1 MRRLLSTVAGLLVA
15 AAVHA
20 HPPVGIV
27 IDRDGNVFYSDLTHV
42 WRIAPD
48 GKKSIAVAHV
58 HTHELYLDD
67 AGVLFGEH
75 LWYEGE
81 ASDTWGHRV
90 WKRTRDGRVSDVIP
104 ARRGFLTNYSFVRDG
119 NGTMYWVDR
128 ERSVIMR
135 RKESSV
141 PEMHARHRFR
151 DARWMT
157 VASEGMLFLIDD
169 GDLLRIDRGG
179 KVSVLVRDLPGGSLT
194 RPHVS
199 RRHRLMGLWPG
210 NDGSVFVAD
219 YGAGEVK
226 RVDPQGKVS
235 VVAKSRWPW
244 SPTGGTFDRDGGL
257 WILEA
262 SPTNAVRAR
271 KVK

>member
-1 MRRLLSTVAGLLVA
+1 MRRLLSTLAGLLVA
-15 AAVHA
+15 GAVHA

-27 IDRDGNVFYSDLTHV
+27 VDRDGSVFYSDLRHV

-48 GKKSIAVAHV
+48 GKKSIAVANV
-58 HTHELYLDD
+58 HTHELHLDA

-90 WKRTRDGRVSDVIP
+90 WKRTPDGRVTDIIP
-104 ARRGFLTNYSFVRDG
+104 ARKGFLRDYSFVRDRT
-119 NGTMYWVDR
+119 GTMYWVDR
-128 ERSVIMR
+128 EQSVIMR
-135 RKESSV
+135 RKESST
-141 PEMHARHRFR
+141 PEVHARHRFR

-157 VASEGMLFLIDD
+157 TDSDGTLHLIDD
-169 GDLLRIDRGG
+169 GALLKVDRNGR
-179 KVSVLVRDLPGGSLT
+179 VSVVARDLPGGRLT
-194 RPHVS
+194 RPHVGK
-199 RRHRLMGLWPG
+199 RHLLMGLWPG
-210 NDGSVFVAD
+210 RGGSVLVAD

-226 RVDPQGKVS
+226 RVDSKGTVS

-244 SPTGGTFDRDGGL
+244 SPTGGTFDRDGSL

-262 SPTNAVRAR
+262 SPTNVIRAR